1 MVLNGVQVSLYIG
14 PVVPVPVS
22 RDVLDALQAVQVEIR
37 GGDTPSGFELTFG
50 VSTRSPLH
58 TLFLLTGGSTIPI
71 MRVVIGVIANGTT
84 EVLMDGVMTH
94 HEVRPGKDAG
104 QAVFVVKGVDLTAV
118 MDFIPLDGIPFPA
131 MPNAVRVLA
140 ILAKYMALGVIPVV
154 IPAVVVDVPIPTE
167 QIPRQQGTDYAY
179 VLQLARESGYVFY
192 IDPGPAV
199 GTSKAYWG
207 PEIKVGVPQR
217 ALSLN
222 WDAHSNVETIS
233 FSFDKDAKEMP
244 IVFIQNQATK
254 IPIPIPIPDITPLN
268 PPLGL
273 VPPIPPKLKMLDYTA
288 KLSPVAAV
296 LQGLAYA
303 SQHADAVTGTG
314 TLDVTRY
321 GAILSARKLVGVR
334 GAGAAFDGLYYVQSV
349 THNIKRGEYKQSFTL
364 KRNGLLS
371 TLPTVPA

>member
-1 MVLNGVQVSLYIG
+1 VLNGVQLSLYIG
-14 PVVPVPVS
+14 PVVPIPVP
-22 RDVLDALQAVQVEIR
+22 REVLDALQAVQVEVH

-50 VSTRSPLH
+50 LSTRSPLH

-71 MRVVIGVIANGTT
+71 MRVVIVVIANGTS

-104 QAVFVVKGVDLTAV
+104 QTTFVVKGTDLTAL
-118 MDFIPLDGIPFPA
+118 MDFLPLNGFPFPA
-131 MPNAVRVLA
+131 MPSAVRVLA
-140 ILAKYMALGVIPVV
+140 ILAKYMALGVIPLV
-154 IPAVVVDVPIPTE
+154 IPSVVVDVPIPVE
-167 QIPRQQGTDYAY
+167 RIPRQQGTDYAY
-179 VLQLARESGYVFY
+179 VLQLAREAGYVFY
-192 IDPGPAV
+192 IDPGPVV

-222 WDAHSNVETIS
+222 WDAHANVETLS
-233 FSFDKDAKEMP
+233 FTFDKDAKEMP
-244 IVFIQNQATK
+244 IVFVQNQATK
-254 IPIPIPIPDITPLN
+254 IPFPIPILDISPLN
-268 PPLGL
+268 PSLGL
-273 VPPIPPKLKMLDYTA
+273 VPPIPPKFKMLDFTA
-288 KLSPVAAV
+288 KLSPVQAV

-321 GAILSARKLVGVR
+321 GAVLAARRLVGVR
-334 GAGAAFDGLYYVQSV
+334 GAGEAFDGLYYVQSV